1 MVSVSKVRKLV
12 NPGKRKLSPLQKLFF
27 GSKRQRAAVRAKNA
41 GKRSIRKTAKA
52 AQKSAIARHTPQY
65 GKRVARYIAKGAVR
79 GVKHRYKKNVSS
91 IVVIRPNP
99 GSKRRKYKRTKGLV
113 NYIQHDLPRG
123 VYTRKK
129 RNSRKVVVINKGEKM
144 ARKRHVKRNR
154 YVSRKRRNPSRRH
167 RNMVYR
173 KRIRRGLYQYSSNP
187 GRRRRSRTRNV
198 SVRRYHRR
206 RNPGMFAGTGG
217 RVLGVIGGVALTK
230 FLSGM
235 VPASFNTGVMSYLA
249 TGVIAFAQGK
259 LVGKIAK
266 NESLGNDFL
275 VGGLAF
281 LAAKILNDFF
291 PSIGTYVGI
300 AGGRG
305 MGLIGGSSFYVP
317 QVNRNG
323 SMGSFVVPG
332 AVMGAIPPPATTA
345 VSTAGMHG
353 VGRLRR
359 TGRLM

>member
-27 GSKRQRAAVRAKNA
+27 GSKRQRAAVKAKRNS
-41 GKRSIRKTAKA
+41 GYNTKRRTIKRRKKLGASKEDISRFRRGIR
-52 AQKSAIARHTPQY
+52 SWEH
-65 GKRVARYIAKGAVR
+65 
-79 GVKHRYKKNVSS
+79 KHGSKKKNVSS

-99 GSKRRKYKRTKGLV
+99 GSKRRKYKR
-113 NYIQHDLPRG
+113 
-123 VYTRKK
+123 
-129 RNSRKVVVINKGEKM
+129 NSRKVVVINKGEKM
-144 ARKRHVKRNR
+144 TRKRRSVKRNR
-154 YVSRKRRNPSRRH
+154 YVSRKRRNPSVRRH
-167 RNMVYR
+167 RNTVYR

-206 RNPGMFAGTGG
+206 RNPGMFSGTGG

-266 NESLGNDFL
+266 NESMGNDFL

-291 PSIGTYVGI
+291 PSIGSYVGI
-300 AGGRG
+300 SGGRG

-332 AVMGAIPPPATTA
+332 AVMGAIPPPMPP
-345 VSTAGMHG
+345 STAGMHG